1 MTEGPAMIDDPVSAA
16 VPLWVIDG
24 NNVMGSAADGWW
36 NDPAAAAA
44 RLAERV
50 GRWAR
55 STDAALVLV
64 FDGAPNDAISAA
76 AGGNLEVLFARRKGR
91 DAADDRIVEEVA
103 ARYAEHPQTTVVTSD
118 RGLIARLPPGVITAG
133 AGRFLRS
140 LTEL

>member
-55 STDAALVLV
+55 STDALCSGRRQPG
-64 FDGAPNDAISAA
+64 GAVCPP
-76 AGGNLEVLFARRKGR
+76 KG
-91 DAADDRIVEEVA
+91 
-103 ARYAEHPQTTVVTSD
+103 S
-118 RGLIARLPPGVITAG
+118 
-133 AGRFLRS
+133 
-140 LTEL
+140 